1 MAEPRS
7 ALFLSAW
14 RIQELVVLCLVL
26 VSSTDGRKRQGKEG
40 YRKQPRRFTC
50 ILLTKKSLERKG
62 KITLFYIRI
71 GAKRTIFILLSSKFL
86 EKYNLTG
93 NTRV

>member
-26 VSSTDGRKRQGKEG
+26 VSSTETDGRKRQGKEG

-50 ILLTKKSLERKG
+50 ILLSLKKLRKKG
-62 KITLFYIRI
+62 KITLF
-71 GAKRTIFILLSSKFL
+71 
-86 EKYNLTG
+86 
-93 NTRV
+93 